1 MFGYMNLSHEEWH
14 AELELDFSSQ
24 RGQTT
29 LSKNKHCGPLLVQK
43 ALYPEKSGVCH
54 AVILHPPAGI
64 AGGDHL
70 DISVHVFEGSKALL
84 TTPGATKWYKAN
96 GKPASQTFTLNIHEL
111 GHLDYLPQENIF
123 FDEVSAQNKLVIR
136 QAVGSSLI
144 AWEIS
149 QLGRVASGESWL
161 KGQIQLETE
170 LYLNEKLIWLENGSL
185 DALSA
190 SRHSVCGLDGFAV
203 LGTIW
208 MSSIHVSRELSEEI
222 SESLTWSE
230 ELRAGVSFIEL
241 EQDHGLIVI
250 RALATE
256 TEDIK
261 NLFISLWMKTRQT
274 VSGLPAQ
281 YLRMWNT

>member
-1 MFGYMNLSHEEWH
+1 MFGHMNLSHEAWH

-24 RGQTT
+24 QGQTT
-29 LSKNKHCGPLLVQK
+29 LSKNKHSGPLLVQK

-70 DISVHVFEGSKALL
+70 DISVHVYDDAKALL

-96 GKPASQTFTLNIHEL
+96 GKSASQTFTFNIHEH

-123 FDEVSAQNKLVIR
+123 FDQVSAHNKLVIH
-136 QAVGSSLI
+136 QSVGSSLI

-161 KGQIQLETE
+161 EGQVHLGTE
-170 LYLNEKLIWLENGSL
+170 LHLNEKLIWLENGSL

-190 SRHSVCGLDGFAV
+190 SRHSACGLDGFAV

-208 MSSIHVSRELSEEI
+208 MSSIRVTRELSEEI
-222 SESLTWSE
+222 AEDLTWSE
-230 ELRAGVSFIEL
+230 ELRAGVSFVEL
-241 EQDHGLIVI
+241 EQGHGLIVI

-261 NLFISLWMKTRQT
+261 NLFIGLWMKTRQT

-281 YLRMWNT
+281 YLRIWNT